1 MSRVGKS
8 PITIPSGVEVK
19 VAENNEIT
27 VKGPKGSLTEKIDR
41 DIVVTVENGVIQ
53 VSRPTDQKRH
63 KALHGLYRAL
73 LNNMVQGV
81 SQGFVKELEVVGV
94 GFRASNQGNI
104 LELAIGY
111 SHPIFVV
118 LPKEVALTTET
129 VKGQAPKIKLE
140 STDKQLIG
148 QVAAKLRSL
157 RKPEPYKGK
166 GIRYSDEVIR
176 RKAGKSAGGK
186 KK

>member
-8 PITIPSGVEVK
+8 PISIPAGVEVNI
-19 VAENNEIT
+19 ASNNVIT
-27 VKGPKGSLTEKIDR
+27 VKGPKGTLSEKIDR
-41 DIVVTVENGVIQ
+41 DMVVELENGVLTIT
-53 VSRPTDQKRH
+53 RPTEQKRH
-63 KALHGLYRAL
+63 RALHGLYRAL
-73 LNNMVQGV
+73 LNNMVVGV
-81 SQGFVKELEVVGV
+81 SQGFTKELDVIGV
-94 GFRASNQGNI
+94 GFRASNQGQI
-104 LELAIGY
+104 LELAVGY

-118 LPKEVALTTET
+118 LPEEVKLTTET
-129 VKGQAPKIKLE
+129 LKGQPPKIKLE
-140 STDKQLIG
+140 SIDKQLIG

-166 GIRYSDEVIR
+166 GIRFTGEEIR